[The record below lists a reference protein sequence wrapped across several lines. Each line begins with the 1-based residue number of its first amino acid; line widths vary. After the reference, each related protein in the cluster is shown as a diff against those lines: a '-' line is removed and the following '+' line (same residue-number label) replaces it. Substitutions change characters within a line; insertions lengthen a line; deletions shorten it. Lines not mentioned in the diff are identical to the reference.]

1 MQVVIAYIG
10 KKGTK
15 LPIFQDSSGL
25 KSSLKL
31 EFKKSS
37 FVSQRFVMSF
47 LHILCRTMYNID
59 PSVLEIWL
67 GWDWDSYSGCNVLL
81 LLAT

>member
-59 PSVLEIWL
+59 PSVLEIS
-67 GWDWDSYSGCNVLL
+67 GWDSYSGCNVLL

>member
-31 EFKKSS
+31 ESKKSS
-37 FVSQRFVMSF
+37 FVSQRFVLSF
-47 LHILCRTMYNID
+47 
-59 PSVLEIWL
+59 
-67 GWDWDSYSGCNVLL
+67 
-81 LLAT
+81 